1 MANQNW
7 KSHHSVLWAMTIAG
21 VTILAAGCSSVQPSS
36 QSDYPVLPKIVNV
49 IEVPTSL
56 ADQVNTASL
65 IIDATVLQRLPDE
78 EAPLSID
85 PDSPEATIAAK
96 QGTDGYSAT
105 FGAVSFKV
113 NKVLKGTAADTVTMK
128 ISPFALGS
136 VPDFQ
141 PGDRMILFLAPNI
154 NGDYFSVAL
163 QEAYWHVA
171 ADSKVYPAVATDQL
185 KQYSGEGLGAFK
197 SAINSIEHSPK

>member
-1 MANQNW
+1 MANQNL

-21 VTILAAGCSSVQPSS
+21 VMVLVAGCSSVRPSS
-36 QSDYPVLPKIVNV
+36 QSDYPVLPEITTVLE
-49 IEVPTSL
+49 IPTSL

-65 IIDATVLQRLPDE
+65 IIEATVLQRLPDE
-78 EAPLSID
+78 EAPLNID

-96 QGTDGYSAT
+96 QGIDGNSAT

-113 NKVLKGTAADTVTMK
+113 NKVLKGTAADAITMK

-163 QEAYWHVA
+163 QEAYWYVA

-185 KQYSGEGLGAFK
+185 KQYSGESLSKFK
-197 SAINSIEHSPK
+197 SAITSIEHSSK